1 MLLKMIATAKRLI
14 ENNGVAGVI
23 RIFASK
29 LSWYGLL
36 GIGRLVELRGN
47 VVWIDSCSFYV
58 GNSLIPATLKGLL
71 ILDRYEKPE
80 RTAVQLFV
88 DPGMP
93 VIELG
98 GSIGVVACITNR
110 LLADPAKHIV
120 VEPNAALIP
129 LLEENR
135 RRNDCGFT
143 ILPYAYAY
151 GSDEVMFASHRNFLT
166 STTVQKSDHS
176 VPVKATNLQSILEEN
191 GIERFT
197 LICDIEGSEVQLL
210 EHEGALIGKRAATII
225 IEMHQKLYGLQ
236 RRCEL
241 LTKIENLGFCSAWSQ
256 SETYGFKACALGR
269 DAMVSVP
276 PAT

>member
-1 MLLKMIATAKRLI
+1 
-14 ENNGVAGVI
+14 
-23 RIFASK
+23 
-29 LSWYGLL
+29 
-36 GIGRLVELRGN
+36 
-47 VVWIDSCSFYV
+47 
-58 GNSLIPATLKGLL
+58 
-71 ILDRYEKPE
+71 
-80 RTAVQLFV
+80 
-88 DPGMP
+88 
-93 VIELG
+93 
-98 GSIGVVACITNR
+98 
-110 LLADPAKHIV
+110 
-120 VEPNAALIP
+120 
-129 LLEENR
+129 
-135 RRNDCGFT
+135 
-143 ILPYAYAY
+143 
-151 GSDEVMFASHRNFLT
+151 MFASHRNFLT